1 MYEMKL
7 QRHHITDESG
17 IRRSFD
23 ENGFAIISDVF
34 SEELIND
41 FKDEL
46 SQIIKAYL
54 LKAGASDSYNAQ
66 NIFHEAMLELEEL
79 SHTWVASI
87 YDTIF
92 QCPSFLKII
101 SEKKFTNIVRLLLLC
116 KNAPLYG
123 FTNRCRIDPPM
134 DNRRTYG
141 WHQEVFYTVPK
152 GRYIQAWAPLV
163 VNASVNNGTIQ
174 VAVGSHKKGIL
185 KQNWMDIE
193 GRATQILVDP
203 VEIKDF
209 PKEFVEMK
217 VGELMLFSGYL
228 AHQSGINASKEYRY
242 SLVGM
247 YHDVN
252 TEGFIA
258 PSVDFKFRDQT
269 PRQFY
274 DEIGSQN
281 HWF

>member
-1 MYEMKL
+1 MLL
-7 QRHHITDESG
+7 QRYHLADQSG
-17 IRRSFD
+17 ILRSFD
-23 ENGFAIISDVF
+23 ENGFAIISDIF

-41 FKDEL
+41 FKIEL

-54 LKAGASDSYNAQ
+54 LKAGASDNYNAH
-66 NIFHEAMLELEEL
+66 NIFHEAMRDLEDL
-79 SHTWVASI
+79 SHVWIASI

-101 SEKKFTNIVRLLLLC
+101 SEKKFTNIIRLLLGGE
-116 KNAPLYG
+116 NTPLYG
-123 FTNRCRIDPPM
+123 YTNRCRIDPPM

-141 WHQEVFYTVPK
+141 WHQEVFYTVPM

-163 VNASVNNGTIQ
+163 ANASVDNGTIQ
-174 VAVGSHKKGIL
+174 VAIGSHKKGIL
-185 KQNWMDIE
+185 KQNWMDFE

-203 VEIKDF
+203 AEIKDC

-217 VGELMLFSGYL
+217 VGELLLFSGYL
-228 AHQSGINASKEYRY
+228 AHQSGDNISKDYRY

-252 TEGFIA
+252 TKEFIA
-258 PSVDFKFRDQT
+258 PSIDFKFKGKT

-274 DEIGSQN
+274 DEIGSQH
-281 HWF
+281 HWFER